1 MTDSIPTSSGKEIS
15 DLSFLYWRNGRKK
28 KKKPIQ
34 QIFAD
39 ITVEVMYVSIL
50 ETGLN
55 SNSVNVTNLLLFLF
69 VRISSARMRLFYN
82 LLLLKIKHKYNTR
95 GCRNK
100 LETGILSICHI
111 ACQLLLV
118 STTGTGFS
126 RFCNILHG
134 VCSNKPHQQTQLTLA
149 GSFKKLLV
157 VKSLLLYL
165 KCN

>member
-149 GSFKKLLV
+149 GSRQP
-157 VKSLLLYL
+157 L
-165 KCN
+165 KNY

>member
-28 KKKPIQ
+28 KKKKSPFSRYLQ
-34 QIFAD
+34 TS
-39 ITVEVMYVSIL
+39 TVEVMYVSIL

-69 VRISSARMRLFYN
+69 VRISSARMKLFYN
-82 LLLLKIKHKYNTR
+82 LPSLKIKHIYNTR

-149 GSFKKLLV
+149 GSRQP
-157 VKSLLLYL
+157 L
-165 KCN
+165 KNY

>member
-28 KKKPIQ
+28 KKSPFSRYLQ
-34 QIFAD
+34 TS
-39 ITVEVMYVSIL
+39 TVEVMYVNIL

-69 VRISSARMRLFYN
+69 VRISSARMKLFYN
-82 LLLLKIKHKYNTR
+82 LPSLKIKHIYNTR

-149 GSFKKLLV
+149 GSRQP
-157 VKSLLLYL
+157 L
-165 KCN
+165 KNY

>member
-1 MTDSIPTSSGKEIS
+1 MG
-15 DLSFLYWRNGRKK
+15 GRKK
-28 KKKPIQ
+28 KSPFSRYLQ
-34 QIFAD
+34 TS
-39 ITVEVMYVSIL
+39 TVEVMYVSIL

-69 VRISSARMRLFYN
+69 VRISSARMKLFYN
-82 LLLLKIKHKYNTR
+82 LPSLKIKHIYNTR

-149 GSFKKLLV
+149 GSRQP
-157 VKSLLLYL
+157 L
-165 KCN
+165 KNY

>member
-1 MTDSIPTSSGKEIS
+1 MIY
-15 DLSFLYWRNGRKK
+15 LSFTGGMGGRKK
-28 KKKPIQ
+28 KSPFSRYLQ
-34 QIFAD
+34 TS
-39 ITVEVMYVSIL
+39 TVEVMYVSIL

-69 VRISSARMRLFYN
+69 VRISSARMKLFYN
-82 LLLLKIKHKYNTR
+82 LPSLKIKHIYNTR

-149 GSFKKLLV
+149 GSRQP
-157 VKSLLLYL
+157 L
-165 KCN
+165 KNY